1 MAHTVNVNIK
11 MDEDVKKRM
20 ERACAEMGLSMSAAF
35 TMFAKKVGREYR
47 IPFEV
52 SADPFYSESNVN
64 YLRRVISD
72 IESGKA
78 VLKEHELIEDR
89 YMRLLWEEQAWDD
102 YCYWQ
107 TQDKR
112 TLKRINALIKD
123 IQRDRFDGIGK
134 PEPLK
139 EELSGWW
146 SRRIDDVN
154 RLVYQERDGAIIIAS
169 CRGHYDD

>member
-1 MAHTVNVNIK
+1 
-11 MDEDVKKRM
+11 
-20 ERACAEMGLSMSAAF
+20 
-35 TMFAKKVGREYR
+35 
-47 IPFEV
+47 
-52 SADPFYSESNVN
+52 
-64 YLRRVISD
+64 
-72 IESGKA
+72 
-78 VLKEHELIEDR
+78 
-89 YMRLLWEEQAWDD
+89 MRLLWEEQAWDD

-169 CRGHYDD
+169 CSCTHLLFLLLLPMKVPLPAR